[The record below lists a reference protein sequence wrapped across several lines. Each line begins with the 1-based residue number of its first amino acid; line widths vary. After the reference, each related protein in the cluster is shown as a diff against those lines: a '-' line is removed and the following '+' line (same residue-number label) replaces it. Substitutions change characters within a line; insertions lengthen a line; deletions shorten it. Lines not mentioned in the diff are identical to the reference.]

1 VRILLIG
8 GGKVGSYLA
17 REFVTDGHVVSV
29 IEESVERARTVIEES
44 GALVFEGDGTDVEL
58 LRSADVDRTDWVL
71 AVTGRDEDNLVACE
85 LAATLGAK
93 HVLARLNNPRNRP
106 AFDALKIPVIGV
118 TDLMAGV
125 ISHEVEVS
133 DLSRVA
139 LMGGGK
145 ISLVERSIPEGFPET
160 PLSDLK
166 LPRPL
171 VLVTVI
177 RDGEAFVPGASTSLR
192 PGDRVIAV
200 TTLENEGPFSE
211 AIDAVVAG
219 DA

>member
-106 AFDALKIPVIGV
+106 TFDALKIPVIGV

-160 PLSDLK
+160 PL
-166 LPRPL
+166 
-171 VLVTVI
+171 
-177 RDGEAFVPGASTSLR
+177 
-192 PGDRVIAV
+192 
-200 TTLENEGPFSE
+200 
-211 AIDAVVAG
+211 
-219 DA
+219 